1 MTLLQEESYRVEP
14 QPEAEVRVR
23 VDWKRTQPS
32 WPVKGKEATYT
43 VGEGARRA
51 VRDYGAD
58 LDRLA
63 NS

>member
-1 MTLLQEESYRVEP
+1 MTLLQEERYRVEP

-23 VDWKRTQPS
+23 VDWKRIQPS
-32 WPVKGKEATYT
+32 WPVKKATYT

-63 NS
+63 DS

>member
-1 MTLLQEESYRVEP
+1 MTLLQEKRYRVEP

-32 WPVKGKEATYT
+32 WPAKAATYT